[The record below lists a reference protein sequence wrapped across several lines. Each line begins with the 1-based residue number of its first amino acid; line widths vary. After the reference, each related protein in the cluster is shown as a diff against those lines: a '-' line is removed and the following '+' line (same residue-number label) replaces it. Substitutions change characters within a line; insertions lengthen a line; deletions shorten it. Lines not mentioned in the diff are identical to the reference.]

1 MAWLVAAPAS
11 AQEVEFGAE
20 RDGEYVSVWARTEL
34 PVDARSAFSVLTDYE
49 RLAEFIPDLK
59 SSRVLSRDG
68 ATVVVEQKGEYGV
81 LFFRQAIDLRLVV
94 TEEPPLRV
102 SSRSTGGSL
111 KNYSGSYELRVLPPA
126 PAAMQGTGPAG
137 PRTRIDYRG
146 RFIPAFD
153 LPPVLGMMAVR
164 ESLRLHFG
172 AMAREIVR
180 RAGVQV
186 RPPDADLP
194 W

>member
-1 MAWLVAAPAS
+1 MAWLAAMPAS
-11 AQEVEFGAE
+11 GQEVEFGAVRE
-20 RDGEYVSVWARTEL
+20 GDYVSVWARTEL
-34 PVDARSAFSVLTDYE
+34 PVDAKSAFAVLTDYE
-49 RLAEFIPDLK
+49 RLADFIPDLK
-59 SSRVLSRDG
+59 SSRVVSRDG
-68 ATVVVEQKGEYGV
+68 PTVVVEQKGEYGV

-111 KNYSGSYELRVLPPA
+111 KDYAGSYELRVLSA
-126 PAAMQGTGPAG
+126 GPAA

-153 LPPVLGMMAVR
+153 LPPVVGMMAVR

-180 RAGVQV
+180 RAGVTA
-186 RPPDADLP
+186 RPPAADLP